1 MNLYGL
7 KKLLFGQPDHH
18 DVPIEVEDLP
28 PEPTEQELI
37 LANIELGRKID
48 VIREQRKAIHT
59 RLAEMKESA

>member
-7 KKLLFGQPDHH
+7 KRLFFGQPDHN
-18 DVPIEVEDLP
+18 DPPVEVESLP

-48 VIREQRKAIHT
+48 AIREQRKAIHT
-59 RLAEMKESA
+59 RLAEMKGVA